1 MNNRLARYYPTTLV
15 NKLLSAL
22 MHDEY
27 KGQRLRKAFSAVLH
41 AERGE
46 LKKQQQKKKK

>member
-1 MNNRLARYYPTTLV
+1 MNNRLARYYPTTLL

-41 AERGE
+41 PERGE
-46 LKKQQQKKKK
+46 FKKKQKKKY

>member
-1 MNNRLARYYPTTLV
+1 MNNRLARYYPTTLL

-22 MHDEY
+22 MHDDY

-41 AERGE
+41 PERGDF
-46 LKKQQQKKKK
+46 KKEQQKK